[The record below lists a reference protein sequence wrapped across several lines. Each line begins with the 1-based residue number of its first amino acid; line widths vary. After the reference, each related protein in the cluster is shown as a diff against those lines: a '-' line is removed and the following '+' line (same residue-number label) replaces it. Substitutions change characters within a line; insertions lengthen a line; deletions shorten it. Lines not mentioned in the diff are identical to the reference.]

1 MKLKDKVVLVTGG
14 AQGIGKEICL
24 TCARECAKIIV
35 NYVNFGDN
43 KKIAEA
49 TKSEL
54 FTRTS
59 IRPNSLM
66 ISLNIVS
73 VSSNEA
79 TLA

>member
-24 TCARECAKIIV
+24 TCAREGAKIIV

-54 FTRTS
+54 
-59 IRPNSLM
+59 
-66 ISLNIVS
+66 
-73 VSSNEA
+73 
-79 TLA
+79 